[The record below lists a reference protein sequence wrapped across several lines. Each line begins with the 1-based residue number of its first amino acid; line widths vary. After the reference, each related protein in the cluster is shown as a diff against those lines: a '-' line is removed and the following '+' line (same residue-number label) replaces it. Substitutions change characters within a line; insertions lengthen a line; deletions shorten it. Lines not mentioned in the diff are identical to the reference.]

1 MGERKTSDTEAI
13 ELIAEWLRDPEWAPA
28 MLEDIADAIRD
39 TGRSVENYPDD
50 RPTWGR
56 H

>member
-1 MGERKTSDTEAI
+1 M
-13 ELIAEWLRDPEWAPA
+13 IAEWLRDPEWGVG
-28 MLEDIADAIRD
+28 MLEDIAEAVVA
-39 TGRSVENYPDD
+39 TGRDIQNYPDE